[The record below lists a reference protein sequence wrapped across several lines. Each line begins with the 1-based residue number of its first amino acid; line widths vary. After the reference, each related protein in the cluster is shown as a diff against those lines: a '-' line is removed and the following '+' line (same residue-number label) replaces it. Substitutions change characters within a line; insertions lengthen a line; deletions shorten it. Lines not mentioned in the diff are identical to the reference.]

1 MAAAP
6 PPRPHEAPNAGAE
19 TIPPGA
25 TRQAQDR
32 PTTPPARGPNDP
44 TGDKAFD
51 KTPTIDA
58 PPGAPKK
65 PTADVAT
72 GG

>member
-1 MAAAP
+1 MP
-6 PPRPHEAPNAGAE
+6 EQQPRPHEAPNTGAE

-32 PTTPPARGPNDP
+32 DVNQPARGPNDP
-44 TGDKAFD
+44 TGDPAFD
-51 KTPTIDA
+51 QTPTIDK
-58 PPGAPKK
+58 PPIRKAE
-65 PTADVAT
+65 VAS